1 MRWAY
6 LTDAVREAPQHLT
19 AADGPAAAD
28 AVVQFQPPSGE
39 LHQDLLPWTVPHDLA
54 FICKCGDEV
63 WVLYD
68 DLGKYWTRGM
78 VIDLSEENVLVCF
91 FDLADL
97 HNLELTKRSR
107 RLWRGDPIDVTS
119 WNRKHSTTEKWILKH
134 KWWDWQMYSNG
145 RQVAPPVRY
154 SHGAAGRPIEGPSQG
169 ALTPPPVHSFPS
181 KRARIGTSPTRRVA
195 TSAVPSAA
203 TSLLRIL
210 GNSDTTTYA
219 QQSSERVKEVNDLLH
234 QNREFTKQRSGRRPR
249 KDMEVLMRRFRD
261 TLAADVPPL
270 GTAADEGVS
279 GGPQQQAVV
288 VNPPPT
294 RPLSARMARGAEDL
308 LAISADTADP
318 DMM

>member
-1 MRWAY
+1 
-6 LTDAVREAPQHLT
+6 
-19 AADGPAAAD
+19 
-28 AVVQFQPPSGE
+28 
-39 LHQDLLPWTVPHDLA
+39 
-54 FICKCGDEV
+54 
-63 WVLYD
+63 
-68 DLGKYWTRGM
+68 M

-134 KWWDWQMYSNG
+134 KCC
-145 RQVAPPVRY
+145 
-154 SHGAAGRPIEGPSQG
+154 RPAHRRPLPG